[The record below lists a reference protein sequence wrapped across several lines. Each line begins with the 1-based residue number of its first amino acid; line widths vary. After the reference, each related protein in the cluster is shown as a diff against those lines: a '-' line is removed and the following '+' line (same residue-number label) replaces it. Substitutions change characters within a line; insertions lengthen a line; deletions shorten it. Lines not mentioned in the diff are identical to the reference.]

1 MKKLFLLSILI
12 PLATVCSCQKQDT
25 AAEQQLAQ
33 RKTDLD
39 AREKALDQRERA
51 LSDRERAI
59 ARATLP
65 NLQARPLNKDSSSNV
80 QPSSSMAPGLA
91 PPDGS
96 QLKAGRERRME
107 EIRALRQRRLEAI
120 QSQRMRSLGGRT
132 TPSTAPANTDAS
144 AGSNESGDTGSST
157 ATGEEATSPSPSPT
171 P

>member
-12 PLATVCSCQKQDT
+12 PLATVCSCQKQDA

-59 ARATLP
+59 ARAVTLP

-80 QPSSSMAPGLA
+80 QPSSSIPGLA
-91 PPDGS
+91 PPDGT

-120 QSQRMRSLGGRT
+120 QRMRSLGARA

-157 ATGEEATSPSPSPT
+157 TSGEATSPSPSPT